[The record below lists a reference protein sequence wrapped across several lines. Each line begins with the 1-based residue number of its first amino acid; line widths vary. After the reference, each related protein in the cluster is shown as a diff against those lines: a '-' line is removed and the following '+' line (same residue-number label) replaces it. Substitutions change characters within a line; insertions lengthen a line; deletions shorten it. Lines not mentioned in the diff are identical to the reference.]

1 VEPFAWLSRD
11 LLGNAVK
18 IYVLLDRDYREDAT
32 IDALRD
38 ALKVSDVHVHVWHR
52 KEIESYLLVPEAIAR
67 ASGLEVGVV
76 EQLMETAIQSLRLDA
91 QASFISRRQHDA
103 KRGTDF
109 KTIALAT
116 LPEFEH
122 AWTDPRERIK
132 LVPPKDALAA
142 IAREAQ
148 ALGARPVSVRSISA
162 AIRGNE
168 VEEEMSRVLLDIE
181 YDLTTSI

>member
-1 VEPFAWLSRD
+1 
-11 LLGNAVK
+11 
-18 IYVLLDRDYREDAT
+18 
-32 IDALRD
+32 
-38 ALKVSDVHVHVWHR
+38 
-52 KEIESYLLVPEAIAR
+52 
-67 ASGLEVGVV
+67 
-76 EQLMETAIQSLRLDA
+76 METTIQALRLDA
-91 QASFISRRQHDA
+91 QASFISRRQQDA
-103 KRGTDF
+103 KRGTDY
-109 KTIALAT
+109 KTIALAA

-122 AWTDPRERIK
+122 AWADPRERIK

-148 ALGARPVSVRSISA
+148 ALGARPVSDRSISA

>member
-1 VEPFAWLSRD
+1 M
-11 LLGNAVK
+11 
-18 IYVLLDRDYREDAT
+18 
-32 IDALRD
+32 
-38 ALKVSDVHVHVWHR
+38 
-52 KEIESYLLVPEAIAR
+52 PEAIAR
-67 ASGLEVGVV
+67 ASGLEVRVV
-76 EQLMETAIQSLRLDA
+76 AQLMETAIQALRLDA
-91 QASFISRRQHDA
+91 QASFFISRRQQDA
-103 KRGTDF
+103 KRGTDY
-109 KTIALAT
+109 KTIALAA

-122 AWTDPRERIK
+122 AWADPRERIK

-148 ALGARPVSVRSISA
+148 ALGARPVSDRSISA